1 MEIPFVG
8 REKELEI
15 LKNSLAKTKETRAG
29 NVYIITGQM
38 GVGKTRLIQEA
49 SRIAE
54 KYGYAVMLGR
64 CIDEKAVPFLPV
76 IEAFEKYSTMPDET
90 SKYVPTGLIGAEHE
104 EKTELLGFT
113 REKIRMMEAIMRRFS
128 QISEKQPVMLIIDDI
143 QWADTGTLSV
153 FIYLARNVKN
163 LNLILVGAYPDD
175 YVRTM
180 GSPQFDEFLSNLAL
194 EKNVSTLYLHPL
206 KREDISKI
214 LSAILGT
221 WKIPEELVEFVHEK
235 TGGNPLF
242 VEEVSKAIQEQ
253 GIFDVKTRKLTTSL
267 DKVQMP
273 SSVKSV
279 IAMRLK
285 DIKENEMKV
294 LWSAAVIGRVF
305 DYEILKECA
314 GIDEENLLDILE
326 RLVNLRFFEQMP
338 GNSEAFRFMHN
349 PVYEVVY
356 SELTGLR
363 KRMLHKKVGEII
375 EKKHGKDVK
384 FHADIGRHYMIA
396 GEYDRSVKYLISIAE
411 HSLKNFAGKECVSY
425 CEQVLKLVPNLKD
438 ENARKEALRKVHTML
453 GDCHSIFGD
462 LRKTLSHYEEALTS
476 ATTDY
481 EKAEIYIKMSG
492 PYQETG
498 ETEKALAM
506 LENAKQLMEASG
518 SKEGVA
524 TALRALAVVYL
535 HIGNFEKARSCF
547 EMCID
552 ICKETGDEKTIAD
565 AYHGMG
571 TLSLDLGELNRAEE
585 YLYKSLGIRKRLNL
599 KKGLASTY
607 NNLAIIAHNRGEME
621 KTLEFY
627 EMARKIYEELNDL
640 SGIATINNN
649 LAVIHVPRGETDKAM
664 ELYQKNI
671 EISERTG
678 DITMLMLAYRNIAWI
693 YRFLENYPKALEFYE
708 KSLAISRR
716 IGEKINMAG
725 VLNRIAITYAHM
737 GDMDRAFEYAAE
749 SLKIAESTGSKDLIA
764 DAKWGLGEVYLQAK
778 NYGEAERFMRE
789 TLEIYKSLG
798 NPSYIKEVESDLG
811 RVYAGMG
818 KIEEAKKCFNSALE
832 FYRKIGA
839 NALVKEVEKELEK
852 IEGKDGS

>member
-15 LKNSLAKTKETRAG
+15 LNNSLVKTKETRAG

-49 SRIAE
+49 SRNAANI
-54 KYGYAVMLGR
+54 GYAVMLGR
-64 CIDEKAVPFLPV
+64 CIDEKAVPFLPI

-90 SKYVPTGLIGAEHE
+90 SKYVPTGLVGVEQD
-104 EKTELLGFT
+104 EKIELIGFT

-128 QISEKQPVMLIIDDI
+128 QISEKQPIMLIIDDI

-153 FIYLARNVKN
+153 FLYLARNVRN
-163 LNLILVGAYPDD
+163 LNLILLGAYPDD

-180 GSPQFDEFLSNLAL
+180 GSPQFDEFLSNLSL
-194 EKNVSTLYLHPL
+194 EKNVNTLYLHPL
-206 KREDISKI
+206 KREDVSKI

-253 GIFDVKTRKLTTSL
+253 GIFDVANRKLTTPL
-267 DKVQMP
+267 DKIQMP

-285 DIKENEMKV
+285 DVKENEMKV
-294 LWSAAVIGRVF
+294 LGCAAVIGRVF
-305 DYEILKECA
+305 DYEILKELV
-314 GIDEENLLDILE
+314 GMDEEKLLDVLE
-326 RLVNLRFFEQMP
+326 RLVSLRFFEQMP

-363 KRMLHKKVGEII
+363 KRMLHKRVGEII
-375 EKKHGKDVK
+375 EKMHSNDVK

-396 GEYDRSVKYLISIAE
+396 GEYDKSVKYLISIAE
-411 HSLKNFAGKECVSY
+411 HSLKNFACKECTSH
-425 CEQVLKLVPNLKD
+425 CENVLRFVAHLKD
-438 ENARKEALRKVHTML
+438 EKRKNEALRKVHTML
-453 GDCHSIFGD
+453 GDCYSIFGD
-462 LRKTLSHYEEALTS
+462 LRKTISEYEDALSS

-481 EKAEIYIKMSG
+481 ERAEIYIKMSG
-492 PYQETG
+492 PYQEIG
-498 ETEKALAM
+498 ETEKALGM
-506 LENAKQLMEASG
+506 LENAKQLMEEEG
-518 SKEGVA
+518 SKAGIA
-524 TALRALAVVYL
+524 ISLRALAVVYL
-535 HIGNFEKARSCF
+535 HIGNFEKAKNCF
-547 EMCID
+547 EKCIE
-552 ICKETGDEKTIAD
+552 ICQEIGDEKTIAD

-571 TLSLDLGELNRAEE
+571 TLSLDLGELNKAEE
-585 YLYKSLGIRKRLNL
+585 YLYKSLEIRKRLNL

-607 NNLAIIAHNRGEME
+607 NNLAIIAHDRGEME

-693 YRFLENYPKALEFYE
+693 NRFLEDYPKALEFYE

-716 IGEKINMAG
+716 IGEKINMTG
-725 VLNRIAITYAHM
+725 VLNRIAITYAHI
-737 GDMDRAFEYAAE
+737 GDLDRAFEYAVE

-764 DAKWGLGEVYLQAK
+764 DAKWGMGEVYLQAK
-778 NYGEAERFMRE
+778 NYAEAEKFMLE
-789 TLEIYKSLG
+789 TLEIYKALG
-798 NPSYIKEVESDLG
+798 NPSYIKEVEADLG

-818 KIEEAKKCFNSALE
+818 KIEEAKKYFNSSLE
-832 FYRKIGA
+832 FYKKIGA
-839 NALVKEVEKELEK
+839 NALVKEVEKELKK
-852 IEGKDGS
+852 IEGKNGS

>member
-8 REKELEI
+8 REKELDI
-15 LKNSLAKTKETRAG
+15 LKNALTKTKETKAG

-54 KYGYAVMLGR
+54 KLGYAVMLGR

-76 IEAFEKYSTMPDET
+76 IEAFEKYSTIPDET
-90 SKYVPTGLIGAEHE
+90 SKYVPTGLVGTDRE
-104 EKTELLGFT
+104 EKVELIGFT

-153 FIYLARNVKN
+153 FLYLARNVRN
-163 LNLILVGAYPDD
+163 LNLILIGAYPDD

-194 EKNVSTLYLHPL
+194 EKNVNTLYLHPL

-285 DIKENEMKV
+285 EIKENEMKV

-305 DYEILKECA
+305 DYEILKETV
-314 GIDEENLLDILE
+314 GIDEETLLDILE

-338 GNSEAFRFMHN
+338 GDSEAFRFMHN

-356 SELTGLR
+356 SELSSLR
-363 KRMLHKKVGEII
+363 KRTLHKKVGEII
-375 EKKHGKDVK
+375 EKKHGNDVK

-396 GEYDRSVKYLISIAE
+396 GENEKAIKYLTSIAE

-425 CEQVLKLVPNLKD
+425 CEQVLKLVQNLKD
-438 ENARKEALRKVHTML
+438 ENTKKRTLKNVHMML
-453 GDCHSIFGD
+453 GDCYSIFGD
-462 LRKTLSHYEEALTS
+462 LRKTLSHYEEALNN

-481 EKAEIYIKMSG
+481 EKAEIFIKMSN
-492 PYQETG
+492 PYQEMG
-498 ETEKALAM
+498 ETEKALSI
-506 LENAKQLMEASG
+506 LENARRLMENANSMQG
-518 SKEGVA
+518 AA

-535 HIGNFEKARSCF
+535 HIGNFEKARTCF
-547 EMCID
+547 EKCIELCNK
-552 ICKETGDEKTIAD
+552 IGDERTLAD

-571 TLSLDLGELNRAEE
+571 TLSLDLGELNKAEE
-585 YLYKSLGIRKRLNL
+585 YLFKSLEIRKRLNL

-607 NNLAIIAHNRGEME
+607 NNLAIIAHDRGEME
-621 KTLEFY
+621 KTLQYY
-627 EMARKIYEELNDL
+627 EMARKIYEELDDL

-664 ELYQKNI
+664 ELYLKNI

-693 YRFLENYPKALEFYE
+693 HRFLENYPKALEFYE

-716 IGEKINMAG
+716 IGEKINMTG
-725 VLNRIAITYAHM
+725 VLNRIAITYANM
-737 GDMDRAFEYAAE
+737 GDFDKAFEYARE
-749 SLKIAESTGSKDLIA
+749 SLNLAESTGSKDLIA
-764 DAKWGLGEVYLQAK
+764 DAKWGMGEVYLLAK
-778 NYGEAERFMRE
+778 NYAEAERFMLE

-798 NPSYIKEVESDLG
+798 NPSYIKEVESDIG

-818 KIEEAKKCFNSALE
+818 KIDEAKKYFNSALE

-839 NALVKEVEKELEK
+839 NALIKEVEKELKK